1 MANVS
6 SSNGLEKHPKL
17 RFPGFDE
24 PWNESKLS
32 ACFAKNIKKNTDG
45 SISNV
50 ICNSAKMGLIPQRDY
65 FDKDIANSDNT
76 SGYYIIERDDFVYNP
91 RKSSD
96 APYGPISRYT
106 YSEAGIVSPLYL
118 CFRAKGNVDSNFFE
132 WYFRSSAWHR
142 YIYMTGDSGAR
153 HDRVSIKD
161 TDFFAMPIRYPS
173 TTEQEKIA
181 SFLTAI
187 EERISSQQLL
197 VDNLKKYKRGAVDAI
212 LSRKLIIHK
221 TSPWSEMKISDLF
234 SPISEKGH
242 GELTVLTIVQG
253 IGTQPRDSV
262 DRRISY
268 DKSTTNTYKRVC
280 KNDFILHL
288 RSFEGGLEIT
298 NSEGIVS
305 PAYTILRAK
314 REIVPMFYY
323 AYFRSYWF
331 ISNKLRIAV
340 EGIRD
345 GKSINMD
352 TFWNILV
359 PCPSIEEQ
367 HYIAEYLHHLDA
379 RTSKEEALLARLQ
392 MIRSGFMQQL
402 FI

>member
-1 MANVS
+1 
-6 SSNGLEKHPKL
+6 
-17 RFPGFDE
+17 
-24 PWNESKLS
+24 
-32 ACFAKNIKKNTDG
+32 
-45 SISNV
+45 
-50 ICNSAKMGLIPQRDY
+50 MGLIPQRDY

-197 VDNLKKYKRGAVDAI
+197 VNNLKKYKRGL
-212 LSRKLIIHK
+212 LSN
-221 TSPWSEMKISDLF
+221 LF
-234 SPISEKGH
+234 SE
-242 GELTVLTIVQG
+242 
-253 IGTQPRDSV
+253 
-262 DRRISY
+262 
-268 DKSTTNTYKRVC
+268 KSTQGWTTSRYYFSEIAQRRGEKYDPSSGIEYPCVELENIEQETGK
-280 KNDFILHL
+280 ILA
-288 RSFEGGLEIT
+288 T
-298 NSEGIVS
+298 V
-305 PAYTILRAK
+305 
-314 REIVPMFYY
+314 
-323 AYFRSYWF
+323 
-331 ISNKLRIAV
+331 
-340 EGIRD
+340 
-345 GKSINMD
+345 
-352 TFWNILV
+352 
-359 PCPSIEEQ
+359 PSIEQGSIKNIAKSGDTLFGKLRPYLRKYAFAQQTMACSSEIWALIPSDVVLPKFLFYLVQTEQ
-367 HYIAEYLHHLDA
+367 FLRVANISSGTKMPRAEWSNIEKAEFYIPDLPVQRKVVSFLEGMDRKIAFADSMLICLNRLKA
-379 RTSKEEALLARLQ
+379 SLL
-392 MIRSGFMQQL
+392 QQL

>member
-1 MANVS
+1 
-6 SSNGLEKHPKL
+6 
-17 RFPGFDE
+17 
-24 PWNESKLS
+24 
-32 ACFAKNIKKNTDG
+32 
-45 SISNV
+45 
-50 ICNSAKMGLIPQRDY
+50 MGLIPQRDY

-197 VDNLKKYKRGAVDAI
+197 VDNLKKYKRGLLSVSFADTASWRKKKLGDMCCIRTGKLDANA
-212 LSRKLIIHK
+212 
-221 TSPWSEMKISDLF
+221 M
-234 SPISEKGH
+234 
-242 GELTVLTIVQG
+242 V
-253 IGTQPRDSV
+253 
-262 DRRISY
+262 
-268 DKSTTNTYKRVC
+268 
-280 KNDFILHL
+280 
-288 RSFEGGLEIT
+288 EGGKYPFFTCARER
-298 NSEGIVS
+298 
-305 PAYTILRAK
+305 YTIDSFAFDTDALLISGNGANVGYIHHYTGKFNAYQRTYVLDQFSENINYVHVFLDRFLSSRIDAEK
-314 REIVPMFYY
+314 KAGNTPYIVLSTLSDMEIFLPDETMMKNLVEMF
-323 AYFRSYWF
+323 AQIDKHIENSNQILECF
-331 ISNKLRIAV
+331 IS
-340 EGIRD
+340 IRK
-345 GKSINMD
+345 G
-352 TFWNILV
+352 
-359 PCPSIEEQ
+359 
-367 HYIAEYLHHLDA
+367 
-379 RTSKEEALLARLQ
+379 LL
-392 MIRSGFMQQL
+392 QQL